1 MFGNAAVEDLCDV
14 RMIHH
19 RECLSFGF
27 EAGEYLF
34 RIHAGFDQF
43 DGNLTFDRLLL
54 LSDPDR
60 SHPAFADILQQFVA
74 ASEDRSR
81 LGFVLRNERGVR
93 IHLMSRGLQVG
104 ELQSIVVGKK
114 ASQTI
119 GESRII
125 GDQFFT
131 IRSFATFD
139 GLNVASNQSVK
150 LCVVGMRIRCGH
162 GLFPRLFSMLVGYV
176 VHDVSKSGESTTK
189 QPGDCRNCSV
199 CLVGNVLQRTI
210 PQVFLNHD
218 VSLINRQLEQGA
230 CQLQHLLVSFG
241 RHAGGSLIRR
251 QPLFHARCGLVE
263 IIGQRSLTVNVSL
276 VAMATSQFVDQH
288 SGQNLPEPGGK
299 NKRTVVSKF
308 RKSRMG
314 FQERQLN
321 NIRGVQLPSQL
332 HSQLRVSE
340 CPQIAA
346 VGFQEVVMNRF

>member
-1 MFGNAAVEDLCDV
+1 MFGDAAVEDFGDV

-19 RECLSFGF
+19 RESLSFGLK
-27 EAGEYLF
+27 AGEYLF

-81 LGFVLRNERGVR
+81 LGFVLRNERGFR
-93 IHLMSRGLQVG
+93 ILLMSRGLKIGV
-104 ELQSIVVGKK
+104 LQSIVVGKK

-119 GESRII
+119 RQRRIF

-131 IRSFATFD
+131 IRSFTTFD
-139 GLNVASNQSVK
+139 GLNVVSDQRIK
-150 LCVVGMRIRCGH
+150 LGVMRMRIRCGH
-162 GLFPRLFSMLVGYV
+162 GLFPCLSLMLVGYV
-176 VHDVSKSGESTTK
+176 IHDVSKSGESTTK

-199 CLVGNVLQRTI
+199 CLVGNFLQRTI

-230 CQLQHLLVSFG
+230 GQLQHLLVSFR

-251 QPLFHARCGLVE
+251 QPLFHARRGLVE
-263 IIGQRSLTVNVSL
+263 IAGQRSLTINVSL
-276 VAMATSQFVDQH
+276 VAMATSQFVDQD
-288 SGQNLPEPGGK
+288 SGENLSEPRGKDRRALIPE
-299 NKRTVVSKF
+299 F

-321 NIRGVQLPSQL
+321 DIRGIQLPSQL
-332 HSQLRVSE
+332 YSQLRVGE
-340 CPQIAA
+340 RPQIAA
-346 VGFQEVVMNRF
+346 VRFQKVVLDRF